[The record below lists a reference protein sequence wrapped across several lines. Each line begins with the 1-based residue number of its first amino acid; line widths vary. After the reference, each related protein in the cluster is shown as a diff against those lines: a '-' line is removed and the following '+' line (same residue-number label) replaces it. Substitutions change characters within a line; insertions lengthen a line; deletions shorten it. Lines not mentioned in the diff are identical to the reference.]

1 LPNNERIGNVAACV
15 ALHLLRSYSY
25 SYSCSRL
32 AGSVVAVSVPDE
44 GSYPVR
50 SESYDC
56 LSMMKRIERS
66 QQKTV
71 NNNYQAHK
79 FSPFGFRFYLSVAI
93 ALTSEKI
100 GQVAMITII
109 PKTTS
114 SGK

>member
-15 ALHLLRSYSY
+15 AIHLLRSYSY

-44 GSYPVR
+44 GSYPIR

-66 QQKTV
+66 QQEAV

-79 FSPFGFRFYLSVAI
+79 FCPISDLVFISASPSR
-93 ALTSEKI
+93 
-100 GQVAMITII
+100 
-109 PKTTS
+109 
-114 SGK
+114 